1 MDDAKLQKT
10 LIKRLNTLISL
21 MVDVALRGDSAST
34 SDKIQYL
41 LKLGLSPTEV
51 GEVLNKPTN
60 YITAIIHRK
69 KNGKR
74 KGAKNEQ

>member
-1 MDDAKLQKT
+1 MEDAQRQKT

-21 MVDVALRGDSAST
+21 MADVALRGESAST

-41 LKLGLSPTEV
+41 LKLGLSPAEV

-69 KNGKR
+69 KKGKR
-74 KGAKNEQ
+74 KGAKNE

>member
-1 MDDAKLQKT
+1 MDDAQRQET
-10 LIKRLNTLISL
+10 FIKRLNTLISL
-21 MVDVALRGDSAST
+21 MADVALRGESAST

-41 LKLGLSPTEV
+41 LELGLSPAEV

-69 KNGKR
+69 KKGKR
-74 KGAKNEQ
+74 KGAKNE